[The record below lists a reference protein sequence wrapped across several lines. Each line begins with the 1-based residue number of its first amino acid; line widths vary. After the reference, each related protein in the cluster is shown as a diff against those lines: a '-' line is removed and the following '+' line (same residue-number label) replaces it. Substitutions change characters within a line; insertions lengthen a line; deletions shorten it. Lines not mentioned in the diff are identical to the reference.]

1 MLDTVRELVGV
12 VSWLLSLSWEK
23 AMTLRGEV
31 EADGIDNDGRVEA
44 FDGVGQGLV
53 RTRDVNGD
61 GQDYMY
67 GTG

>member
-1 MLDTVRELVGV
+1 
-12 VSWLLSLSWEK
+12 
-23 AMTLRGEV
+23 MTLRGEV